1 MKMVQKIIPLE
12 EFEEATSCKCDQ
24 KMYNV
29 ISSYKNNQG

>member
-12 EFEEATSCKCDQ
+12 EFEASSCKCDQ